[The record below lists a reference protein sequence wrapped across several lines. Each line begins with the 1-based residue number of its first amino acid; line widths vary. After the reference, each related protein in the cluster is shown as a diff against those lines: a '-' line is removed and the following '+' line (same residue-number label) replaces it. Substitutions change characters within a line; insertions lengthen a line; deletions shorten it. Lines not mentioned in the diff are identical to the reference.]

1 MSVQARSVTV
11 RYGRRVAV
19 DAVTLD
25 AAPGEVLAILG
36 ANGSGKSSLLR
47 ALAGVQTC
55 QGTLAWNG
63 QAAPGSEPGSGI
75 GYMPQDNALRAA
87 LTAFEVVLLGRLR
100 SLTFRV
106 GERDL
111 AAARAAL
118 AELGVADLAPRRI
131 GELSGG
137 QRQLVFL
144 AQVLAADPKVL
155 LLDEP
160 TSALDIAHQLQ
171 VLGLLRD
178 ATARRGLTTVAVL
191 HDLNAAARFADR
203 IALMRA
209 GRLVGLG
216 RPAEVLTAPVL
227 RDAYGVDVCVL
238 AGPDGHP
245 VVLPLRAALQ
255 QPGQLRPGPDLPRTL
270 A

>member
-1 MSVQARSVTV
+1 MIVRAQGVTI

-19 DAVTLD
+19 DGVTLD
-25 AAPGEVLAILG
+25 AQPGEVLAILG

-47 ALAGVQTC
+47 ALAGVQPC
-55 QGTLAWNG
+55 QGTLAWDG
-63 QAAPGSEPGSGI
+63 RASPYGGI
-75 GYMPQDNALRAA
+75 GYMPQDNAGRAA

-100 SLTFRV
+100 SLALRV

-111 AAARAAL
+111 LAAQAAL
-118 AELGVADLAPRRI
+118 AELGVADLAARRI

-144 AQVLAADPKVL
+144 AQVLAADPEAL

-160 TSALDIAHQLQ
+160 TSALDIAHQLH
-171 VLGLLRD
+171 VLRLLRD
-178 ATARRGLTTVAVL
+178 ATVRRGLATVAVL

-216 RPAEVLTAPVL
+216 RPADVLAVPVL
-227 RDAYGVDVCVL
+227 RDTYGVDVCVL

-245 VVLPLRAALQ
+245 VVLPLRPGTGPPTA
-255 QPGQLRPGPDLPRTL
+255 QP
-270 A
+270 

>member
-1 MSVQARSVTV
+1 MSLQAQSVTV

-19 DAVTLD
+19 DGVTLE

-47 ALAGVQTC
+47 ALAGVQPC
-55 QGTLAWNG
+55 QGTLAWDG
-63 QAAPGSEPGSGI
+63 RAAPGEGI

-100 SLTFRV
+100 SLAFRV

-118 AELGVADLAPRRI
+118 AELGVAELAPRRI

-144 AQVLAADPKVL
+144 AQVLAADPRAL

-160 TSALDIAHQLQ
+160 TSALDVAHQLR
-171 VLGLLRD
+171 VLALLRA

-203 IALMRA
+203 IALLRA
-209 GRLVGLG
+209 GRLIGLG

-227 RDAYGVDVCVL
+227 RDAYGVEVCIL
-238 AGPDGHP
+238 TGPDGHP
-245 VVLPLRAALQ
+245 VVLPLHAA
-255 QPGQLRPGPDLPRTL
+255 GVR
-270 A
+270 

>member
-1 MSVQARSVTV
+1 MSLRARGVTV
-11 RYGRRVAV
+11 RYGRSVAV
-19 DAVTLD
+19 DGVTLD
-25 AAPGEVLAILG
+25 VEPGEVLAILG

-47 ALAGVQTC
+47 ALAGVQPC
-55 QGTLAWNG
+55 EGTLTWDG
-63 QAAPGSEPGSGI
+63 QAVPGRGI

-106 GERDL
+106 GEPDL

-118 AELGVADLAPRRI
+118 TELGLSSLAPRRI
-131 GELSGG
+131 DELSGG

-144 AQVLAADPKVL
+144 AQVLAADPQVL

-171 VLGLLRD
+171 VLALLRD
-178 ATARRGLTTVAVL
+178 ATTRRGLTTVVVL

-209 GRLVGLG
+209 GRLIGLG
-216 RPAEVLTAPVL
+216 CPSEVLTATVL
-227 RDAYGVDVCVL
+227 RDAYGVNVSIL
-238 AGPDGHP
+238 NGPDGHP
-245 VVLPLRAALQ
+245 VVVPVH
-255 QPGQLRPGPDLPRTL
+255 TVEVC
-270 A
+270 

>member
-1 MSVQARSVTV
+1 MSLRAQGVTV

-19 DAVTLD
+19 DGVTLD

-47 ALAGVQTC
+47 ALAGVQPC
-55 QGTLAWNG
+55 QGTLVWDG
-63 QAAPGSEPGSGI
+63 RAAPGGGI
-75 GYMPQDNALRAA
+75 GYMPQDNAIRAA

-100 SLTFRV
+100 SLAFRV
-106 GERDL
+106 GDPDL
-111 AAARAAL
+111 IAARAAL
-118 AELGVADLAPRRI
+118 AELGASDLAPRRI

-144 AQVLAADPKVL
+144 AQVLAAAPRVL

-171 VLGLLRD
+171 VLGLLRA

-209 GRLVGLG
+209 GRLIGLG
-216 RPAEVLTAPVL
+216 CPAEVLTASAL
-227 RDAYGVDVCVL
+227 RDAYGVEVCVL

-245 VVLPLRAALQ
+245 VVLPLRAASLC
-255 QPGQLRPGPDLPRTL
+255 
-270 A
+270 

>member
-1 MSVQARSVTV
+1 MILRAQAVSV
-11 RYGRRVAV
+11 RYGRRIAV
-19 DAVTLD
+19 DRVTLD
-25 AAPGEVLAILG
+25 ARPGEVLAILG

-47 ALAGVQTC
+47 ALAGVQPC
-55 QGTLAWNG
+55 QGLLAWDG
-63 QAAPGSEPGSGI
+63 RAAPGGGPNGGI
-75 GYMPQDNALRAA
+75 GYMPQDNAGRAA

-100 SLTFRV
+100 SLAFRV
-106 GERDL
+106 GDRDL
-111 AAARAAL
+111 LAAQAAL
-118 AELGVADLAPRRI
+118 AELGVADLASRRI

-144 AQVLAADPKVL
+144 AQVLASDPEAL

-160 TSALDIAHQLQ
+160 TSALDIAHQLH
-171 VLGLLRD
+171 VLALLRA
-178 ATARRGLTTVAVL
+178 ATARRGLATVAVL

-216 RPAEVLTAPVL
+216 RPAEVLVAPVL

-245 VVLPLRAALQ
+245 VVLPLRPGTGPPTV
-255 QPGQLRPGPDLPRTL
+255 QP
-270 A
+270 

>member
-1 MSVQARSVTV
+1 MSLRAHAVTV
-11 RYGRRVAV
+11 RYGRRAAV
-19 DAVTLD
+19 DGVTLD

-47 ALAGVQTC
+47 ALAGVQPC
-55 QGTLAWNG
+55 GGTLAWEG
-63 QAAPGSEPGSGI
+63 QAPGSI
-75 GYMPQDNALRAA
+75 GYMPQDNAMRAA
-87 LTAFEVVLLGRLR
+87 LTVFEVVLLGRLR
-100 SLTFRV
+100 SLAFRV
-106 GERDL
+106 GEQDL

-118 AELGVADLAPRRI
+118 VELGVADLAPRPI

-137 QRQLVFL
+137 QRQLVLL
-144 AQVLAADPKVL
+144 AQVLAADPRVL

-171 VLGLLRD
+171 VLALLRD
-178 ATARRGLTTVAVL
+178 ATARRGLTTIAVL

-209 GRLVGLG
+209 GRLIGLG
-216 RPAEVLTAPVL
+216 HPAEVLTAAML
-227 RDAYGVDVCVL
+227 RDVYGVEVCVM

-245 VVLPLRAALQ
+245 VVVPVGL
-255 QPGQLRPGPDLPRTL
+255 
-270 A
+270 

>member
-1 MSVQARSVTV
+1 MILRAQAVTV

-19 DAVTLD
+19 DRVTLD
-25 AAPGEVLAILG
+25 ARPGEVLAILG

-47 ALAGVQTC
+47 ALAGVQPC
-55 QGTLAWNG
+55 QGVLTWDG
-63 QAAPGSEPGSGI
+63 QAAPGGGPNGGI
-75 GYMPQDNALRAA
+75 GYMPQDNAGGAA

-100 SLTFRV
+100 SLAFRV
-106 GERDL
+106 GDRDL
-111 AAARAAL
+111 LAAQAAL
-118 AELGVADLAPRRI
+118 AELGVVELAPRRI

-144 AQVLAADPKVL
+144 AQVLAADPEAL

-160 TSALDIAHQLQ
+160 TSALDIAHQLH
-171 VLGLLRD
+171 VLALLRA
-178 ATARRGLTTVAVL
+178 ATARRGLATVAVL

-216 RPAEVLTAPVL
+216 RPAEVLAAPVL

-245 VVLPLRAALQ
+245 VVLPLRPGTGPPTV
-255 QPGQLRPGPDLPRTL
+255 QP
-270 A
+270 